1 MQVPVHNTKGKEVDR
16 IELDD
21 SVFGMAPNAAL
32 VHQALV
38 RQRAN
43 ARVGTADTRTRG
55 EVSGSS
61 RKLFRQKHTGYA
73 RAGSRRSPLRRGG
86 GAIFGPHPRSYRQ
99 AMPKK
104 MRRAALRCV
113 LSGKAT
119 DGELVVVDAITLA
132 QPGTKQMVGIL
143 NALGIESSV
152 LVVTSSPD
160 ANVVKSARNLEK
172 VSVLPAAMLN
182 VGDLLSHK
190 VLLMTVD
197 AARRAEEVWG
207 RKESVAEAQPS
218 Q

>member
-1 MQVPVHNTKGKEVDR
+1 
-16 IELDD
+16 
-21 SVFGMAPNAAL
+21 
-32 VHQALV
+32 
-38 RQRAN
+38 
-43 ARVGTADTRTRG
+43 
-55 EVSGSS
+55 
-61 RKLFRQKHTGYA
+61 
-73 RAGSRRSPLRRGG
+73 
-86 GAIFGPHPRSYRQ
+86 
-99 AMPKK
+99 MPKK